1 MKRLVLPLIFVPGAA
16 NAHAFSTG
24 ADAYGAFLEGA
35 GVILGYPAQILPL
48 ATLAVALA
56 LWKTEGM
63 VAAWPAFLIGQVI
76 GMALAPLVG
85 LWIALVPLAFGLVLG
100 ALSAIAP
107 LERLGPA
114 MPVFAGLTGA
124 AVMAAALEGHSF
136 TEIGVAIRLGLFVA
150 ANIATAALAG
160 VVRVILERWDGQV
173 ARIGARIAAS
183 WLAAILMLYLAFA
196 VAGPAA

>member
-1 MKRLVLPLIFVPGAA
+1 MKRLALLLAVLPGAA
-16 NAHAFSTG
+16 QAHAFKTG
-24 ADAYGAFLEGA
+24 ADSYGAFLEGA
-35 GVILGYPAQILPL
+35 GVILAYPGLILPL

-85 LWIALVPLAFGLVLG
+85 IWAALIPLAFGLVRG
-100 ALSAIAP
+100 ALAAIVS
-107 LERLGPA
+107 LGRIRGA
-114 MPVFAGLTGA
+114 MPVFAVLMGA
-124 AVMAAALEGHSF
+124 AVMAAALEGHGVA
-136 TEIGVAIRLGLFVA
+136 EIGIAIRLGLFVA

-160 VVRVILERWDGQV
+160 VLRVILERWDGDIP
-173 ARIGARIAAS
+173 RIGARVAAS
-183 WLAAILMLYLAFA
+183 WLAAILVLYLAFS